1 LGGPGGAVLTA
12 LGALV
17 ATSANLPGG
26 PDPRRIADVPPEL
39 VAVAGAV
46 VDGGELPGTPS
57 TVVDVTGTEPV
68 ILREGAVRAAEALE
82 RAGAALTDR

>member
-1 LGGPGGAVLTA
+1 MGDHPEEGILPLQIPQDLRAV
-12 LGALV
+12 
-17 ATSANLPGG
+17 
-26 PDPRRIADVPPEL
+26 
-39 VAVAGAV
+39 VAGAV

-57 TVVDVTGTEPV
+57 TVVDVAGAEPV